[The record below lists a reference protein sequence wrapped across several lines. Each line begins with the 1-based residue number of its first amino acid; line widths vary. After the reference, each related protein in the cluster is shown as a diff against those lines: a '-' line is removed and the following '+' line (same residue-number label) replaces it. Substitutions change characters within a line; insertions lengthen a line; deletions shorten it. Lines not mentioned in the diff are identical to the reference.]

1 MTSHSIDKY
10 LQRYHLPNLV
20 NCIEN
25 VFTAFSCILNPDHPA
40 NMTMKSIFPVTRY
53 ARCYSRY
60 EDQYSDVS
68 GQPLYMLMSS
78 MQASQMAMSQATAS
92 LANIGTWSAISASN
106 LFKIALEMQIISEDS
121 CVVQVIAESTE
132 SKTEILLVLIKM
144 ITLLNVRKK

>member
-1 MTSHSIDKY
+1 
-10 LQRYHLPNLV
+10 
-20 NCIEN
+20 
-25 VFTAFSCILNPDHPA
+25 
-40 NMTMKSIFPVTRY
+40 
-53 ARCYSRY
+53 
-60 EDQYSDVS
+60 
-68 GQPLYMLMSS
+68 
-78 MQASQMAMSQATAS
+78 MAMSQATAS